1 MIGCGGVS
9 VMKKDYSNRSSRN
22 AFRSIYL
29 LPVLALVVILVYY
42 LIGAEQNGNPVI
54 SKARIKPEAPS
65 AVQESLREID
75 EETEQESELDT
86 EEQVSAQNDG
96 MSPLRELA
104 PTDAQSQLLY
114 EAEEVLVQTCMNERG
129 FEYITNPYVTK
140 AEQEKLEP
148 IPPKPGDIEAARTRG
163 YGISESIEMG
173 VPPNDDSKESVNSDK
188 EIEVKAT
195 DKTDSEADPNSE
207 LLATMSP
214 EQQQAWNEAFF
225 GRMDD
230 IDAESPDAEGSIM
243 TVELPSQG
251 GRIRWDSHSCLS
263 NARREIFG
271 SSMKQVESLIATQ
284 ALFHNI
290 ATAASQDAE
299 YQGALDQ
306 WRDCM
311 LSHDLPYQNPG
322 EAANALYL
330 EYSEG
335 KLDIGELHKKE
346 IRYASIEASCFQQ
359 YSVGDVYTAAEHRAE
374 AKIRETEAEKIK
386 DLRAEFQNAL
396 ISAERYAPHP
406 EGGQLR

>member
-1 MIGCGGVS
+1 M
-9 VMKKDYSNRSSRN
+9 
-22 AFRSIYL
+22 
-29 LPVLALVVILVYY
+29 VIYY

-65 AVQESLREID
+65 AVQESLREIEQKVI

-86 EEQVSAQNDG
+86 EGQVSAQNDD

-114 EAEEVLVQTCMNERG
+114 EAEEALVQTCMNERG

-163 YGISESIEMG
+163 YGISESIELG
-173 VPPNDDSKESVNSDK
+173 VPQNADSKESVNSDK
-188 EIEVKAT
+188 EIEAKDA
-195 DKTDSEADPNSE
+195 DNTDSEADPNSE

-251 GRIRWDSHSCLS
+251 GIIRWDSHSCLS

-284 ALFHNI
+284 ALVNNI

-299 YQGALDQ
+299 YQGALEQ
-306 WRDCM
+306 WRGCM

-322 EAANALYL
+322 DAANALHR